1 MEHTLLPRNVERRQ
15 WVNRYYRIKVLSNV
29 AELSNSSHVRAKT
42 QRSGKVCQAN
52 ALALYTRGF
61 FFRQKQKT
69 GGGKM
74 DAGPHLCMKIK
85 TCQKLNRGALFIPLM
100 KVDDITP

>member
-29 AELSNSSHVRAKT
+29 AELNSSHARAKA
-42 QRSGKVCQAN
+42 QRSGIVCQAD
-52 ALALYTRGF
+52 LRVKHTRVF
-61 FFRQKQKT
+61 LLPKNSL

-74 DAGPHLCMKIK
+74 DAGPHLCSKERYSNK
-85 TCQKLNRGALFIPLM
+85 NQRGVQFLPLDM
-100 KVDDITP
+100 VEEFTP